1 MSPLDQGQELK
12 RSVQRY
18 WDAMPC
24 GTRYIS
30 KSDPPDSKGF
40 YEKVDRERYGGDDF
54 MLRLVPFEEQRGRR
68 TLEIGC
74 GIGTDMARFARAGAR
89 TTGVDLSLGSLT
101 LAKKRFGL
109 ENLRGH
115 LIQTDAERLPFADA
129 MFDFVYSWGVLHHT
143 PDIHQAMREA
153 VRVCRPG
160 GELFV
165 MLYHRHSLVALQVWV
180 RYGLLRLKPFSSFGK
195 LLAEHMESPGTR
207 AFTRAEASRLFPGLR
222 EISVRP
228 VLTRYDLRVGRRF
241 FLPSRLQRCLPQ
253 QLGWFLV
260 IRARKA

>member
-1 MSPLDQGQELK
+1 MSPPDPGQELK

-18 WDAMPC
+18 WDETPC

-30 KSDPPDSKGF
+30 KTDPPASKEF
-40 YEKVDRERYGGDDF
+40 YEKIDRERYGGDSF
-54 MLRLVPFEEQRGRR
+54 MRRLVPFEEQRGQRI
-68 TLEIGC
+68 LEIGC
-74 GIGTDMARFARAGAR
+74 GIGTDLAMFARAGAR
-89 TTGVDLSLGSLT
+89 ATGVDLSRGSLT
-101 LAKKRFGL
+101 LAKKRCGL
-109 ENLRGH
+109 ENLPGY
-115 LIQTDAERLPFADA
+115 LIQADAERLPFPDA
-129 MFDFVYSWGVLHHT
+129 TFDFVYSWGVLHHT
-143 PDIHQAMREA
+143 PDIRQALREA
-153 VRVCRPG
+153 IRVCRPG
-160 GELFV
+160 GKLFV

-228 VLTRYDLRVGRRF
+228 VLTRYDLRVGRRL
-241 FLPSRLQRCLPQ
+241 FLPSWLQRCLPQ

-260 IRARKA
+260 INARKA